1 MGTLA
6 VPVKVPV
13 QVYLNRVYRPD
24 RDFVNGEVLRR
35 NVGEMPHASVQKF
48 FLMYFGSAE
57 QELQVRVY
65 PEQRVQTSE
74 TSYRVADICVV
85 RGDAPWESI
94 VRTPPLLCIEVLSP
108 KDRMSRVQA
117 RVDDFIRMG
126 VAAVWVVNPR
136 QRTALVAERSA
147 TLQPAGA
154 VLTVQGTGVRVGGGD
169 IFGELGRVNVG

>member
-13 QVYLNRVYRPD
+13 EVYLNRSYSPD
-24 RDFVNGEVLRR
+24 RDYVDGEVQKR

-57 QELQVRVY
+57 KDLRVRVY

-74 TSYRVADICVV
+74 THYRVVDICVV
-85 RGDAPWESI
+85 RGDAPWEGI

-108 KDRMSRVQA
+108 KDRMSRTQEK
-117 RVDDFIRMG
+117 VDDFIGMG
-126 VAAVWVVNPR
+126 VPVVWVVDPR
-136 QRTALVAERSA
+136 KRTVMIADRSV
-147 TLQPAGA
+147 TMQPSGE
-154 VLTVQGTGVRVGGGD
+154 VLTVYGTDVRIPVRD
-169 IFGELGRVNVG
+169 IFGELDRFDVH